1 MFRRLGTILLVFLT
15 ASGILAVS
23 VFRSASVRYAFSQSP
38 SPSPGVIKAE
48 DVEVDYELPYPGRIL
63 PDHPLWPLKAL
74 RDRLW
79 LMVVTNPTKKAE
91 IKLLF
96 ADKRVTAARI
106 LFERDKSELGLST
119 LTKAEK
125 YLEEA
130 FDQGKLAQAKKAE
143 MGTFFENLAMS
154 ALKHRQVIEDIIILS
169 PEDAKPTVIKTRDYP
184 ERIFDE
190 TRGVLGEMG
199 KEAPQNPFED

>member
-1 MFRRLGTILLVFLT
+1 MLRRLGTILLVFLT

-38 SPSPGVIKAE
+38 SPSPGVTRAE

-63 PDHPLWPLKAL
+63 PDNPFWPVKAL
-74 RDRLW
+74 RDKLW
-79 LMVVTNPTKKAE
+79 LMVVANPTKKAE
-91 IKLLF
+91 LKLLF

-130 FDQGKLAQAKKAE
+130 FDQGKLAQTKEAE
-143 MGTFFENLAMS
+143 MGAFFEKLAMS
-154 ALKHRQVIEDIIILS
+154 TLKHRQVIEDIVILS
-169 PEDAKPTVIKTRDYP
+169 PEDAKPTVIKTKDYP
-184 ERIFDE
+184 KRIFDE

-199 KEAPQNPFED
+199 KEAPQNPFEN